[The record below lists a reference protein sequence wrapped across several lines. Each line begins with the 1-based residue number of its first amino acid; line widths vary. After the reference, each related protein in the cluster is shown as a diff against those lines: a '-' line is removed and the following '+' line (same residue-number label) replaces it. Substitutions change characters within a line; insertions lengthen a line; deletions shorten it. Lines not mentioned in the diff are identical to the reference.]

1 MPPPGHGSSGA
12 TDPAQLYSQMAAR
25 DEMKTKGH
33 GEYEE
38 IVETEFLKKAP
49 RTACSILPTTSD
61 LRFDQ
66 ITFQKASKDKNVVL
80 TCD

>member
-1 MPPPGHGSSGA
+1 
-12 TDPAQLYSQMAAR
+12 MAAR

-66 ITFQKASKDKNVVL
+66 ITFQKASKDKKRGIDLRLEKRVRFG
-80 TCD
+80 

>member
-1 MPPPGHGSSGA
+1 MKKK
-12 TDPAQLYSQMAAR
+12 MAAR

-66 ITFQKASKDKNVVL
+66 ITFQKASKDKKRGIDLRLEKRVRFG
-80 TCD
+80 